1 MAIVK
6 GKENFII
13 CLIKS
18 KSLVPKDFLAFCV
31 DYMME
36 CKREDIRMIIL
47 GLVDTEEERDKF
59 EALFHRYKCMMFCSI
74 DDIINDKHLS
84 EDILQEVFIKIVNNI
99 DKINDDINSNETK
112 SFIMTI
118 TKNTALDYYRK
129 NAKNREHE
137 CYIADFEEAVF
148 AKIDKSHAS
157 KLDDG
162 NKIIYLMK
170 NMKET
175 YRDIFMLKYVNGLD
189 NKDIAALLNISEE
202 TVRQR
207 ISRGKKML
215 EEKLE
220 DMEK

>member
-1 MAIVK
+1 
-6 GKENFII
+6 
-13 CLIKS
+13 
-18 KSLVPKDFLAFCV
+18 
-31 DYMME
+31 
-36 CKREDIRMIIL
+36 MIIL
-47 GLVDTEEERDKF
+47 GLVDTEEAQDKF
-59 EALFHRYKCMMFCSI
+59 EALFHRYKGMMYSSI
-74 DDIINDKHLS
+74 NSIINDKHLS
-84 EDILQEVFIKIVNNI
+84 EDILQEVFIKIANNI
-99 DKINDDINSNETK
+99 DKISDDINSNETK

-137 CYIADFEEAVF
+137 CYIADCEEAVF
-148 AKIDKSHAS
+148 SKIDKSYVS

-162 NKIIYLMK
+162 NKVFYLMK

-175 YRDIFMLKYVNGLD
+175 YRDIFMLKYVNGLA
-189 NKDIAALLNISEE
+189 NKDIAGLLNISEE